1 MTLPD
6 SPSPAASSCPHPA
19 PAPSLLGDFAE
30 EKNRC
35 WAEQGLLRAP
45 VRFDGPQTPMT
56 LIEGIEM
63 CLFASSDY
71 LGLSVH
77 PAVQE
82 AAIQAIHDFGTGS
95 GGSRLTTGTNL
106 HSALERQLAAFFGVE
121 DAVFFATGYQA
132 NLSTIATIAT
142 ASTTIYSDEL
152 NHASIIDGCRM
163 SKAQVHVY
171 PHNDMETLE
180 RLLKECTT
188 PHALVISD
196 AVFSMTGE
204 VAHIDA
210 LRTLCSKHKAWLLLD
225 DAHGV
230 GALGPTGKGST
241 EQTGID
247 PTREILIGT
256 ASKALGSEGGFVLCN
271 HEVATLLRNRAR
283 SYVFSTSPTPATVAS
298 VAAALS
304 VIEDEPERL
313 EALQNNIAYFSRLL
327 GIPAP
332 QTPIIPIHVGDSVRA
347 VRISQSLADEGFFV
361 PAIRY
366 PTVAHHSALLRV
378 TLTAAHTTQQ
388 LRRLA
393 EAIQRL
399 LPTITR

>member
-6 SPSPAASSCPHPA
+6 SQHPAASAHPGRTTVFS
-19 PAPSLLGDFAE
+19 PLGEFAG

-35 WAEQGLLRAP
+35 WSDQGLLRTPA
-45 VRFDGPQTPMT
+45 RFDGPQTPLT
-56 LIEGIEM
+56 LIEGAEM

-106 HSALERQLAAFFGVE
+106 HSALEQQLATFFGVE

-142 ASTTIYSDEL
+142 ASTTVYSDEL

-163 SKAQVHVY
+163 SKAQVCVY
-171 PHNDMETLE
+171 PHNDMPTLE
-180 RLLKECTT
+180 RMLKDCRT

-204 VAHIDA
+204 TAHINDLRA
-210 LRTLCSKHKAWLLLD
+210 LCNKHSAWLLLD

-230 GALGPTGKGST
+230 GALGPTGKGIT
-241 EQTGID
+241 EKTGID
-247 PTREILIGT
+247 STREILIGT

-313 EALQNNIAYFSRLL
+313 EALHNNIVYFSRLL
-327 GIPAP
+327 GIPVS
-332 QTPIIPIHVGDSVRA
+332 QTPIIPIHVGDSARA
-347 VRISQSLADEGFFV
+347 VSISQSLADEGFFV

-366 PTVAHHSALLRV
+366 PTVARRSALLRV

-388 LRRLA
+388 SRRLA

-399 LPTITR
+399 MPQNH